1 MGAFTTRALT
11 KEEFQKIIKTIENG
25 FRYAG
30 INHRPNKQIAEV
42 LILQANLGMRIAD
55 ILHMSLSDIVKDGE
69 HYRLDITEQKTLKKR
84 IYIVPDELYTHI
96 EYYCLLNKINPHRRL
111 FEFTERA
118 VQKIL
123 KSACQFLGLENIS
136 THSFRKF
143 AACQIYE
150 NSGRDIEATREFL
163 QHESVTTTQ
172 RYIKRSRCQL
182 ERAICASVNLV

>member
-11 KEEFQKIIKTIENG
+11 KEEFRKIIKTIENG
-25 FRYAG
+25 FCYEE

-69 HYRLDITEQKTLKKR
+69 HYRLDITEQKTQKNR
-84 IYIVPDELYTHI
+84 IYIVPDELYKHI
-96 EYYCLLNKINPHRRL
+96 EYYCLSNKINPHRRL
-111 FEFTERA
+111 FELTERA

-123 KSACQFLGLENIS
+123 KSACQFLNLENIS

-163 QHESVTTTQ
+163 QHGSVTTTQ

-182 ERAICASVNLV
+182 ESAICASVNLV